1 MGESILNK
9 FELLDTERQKQL
21 LDFLEFLLFQQK
33 TKHAQEFSYQEYK
46 NHILSI
52 SAWSDEDVANIEDA
66 KKAANKWQAQEW

>member
-33 TKHAQEFSYQEYK
+33 AKYTQEFNYQEYK
-46 NHILSI
+46 SSILSI
-52 SAWSDEDVANIEDA
+52 SPWSDEDVANIEEA
-66 KKAANKWQAQEW
+66 KKAINKWQVQEW

>member
-33 TKHAQEFSYQEYK
+33 TKHAEEFNYLEYK
-46 NHILSI
+46 SHILSI
-52 SAWSDEDVANIEDA
+52 GPWSDEDVANIEEA
-66 KKAANKWQAQEW
+66 KKAVNKWQVQEW

>member
-33 TKHAQEFSYQEYK
+33 
-46 NHILSI
+46 
-52 SAWSDEDVANIEDA
+52 
-66 KKAANKWQAQEW
+66 NKVCPRV

>member
-33 TKHAQEFSYQEYK
+33 TKHAEEFNYQEYK
-46 NHILSI
+46 RNILSI
-52 SAWSDEDVANIEDA
+52 GTWSDEDVANIEEA
-66 KKAANKWQAQEW
+66 KKALNKWQVQEW

>member
-46 NHILSI
+46 SNILSI
-52 SAWSDEDVANIEDA
+52 GPWSDEDVANIEDA
-66 KKAANKWQAQEW
+66 KKAINKWQVQEW